1 MGKKEGLAVGII
13 EGVAVGTTEGRAV
26 GITEGVAVGTT
37 EGLLVGI
44 GVGMVMRCHDN
55 SLLTW
60 PKKSVKKINESQ
72 VRHGP
77 IINKIISRR

>member
-1 MGKKEGLAVGII
+1 MSIGSAVGKDVVGKK
-13 EGVAVGTTEGRAV
+13 EGRAV

-60 PKKSVKKINESQ
+60 PRKMGGKKCKKK
-72 VRHGP
+72 V
-77 IINKIISRR
+77 